1 MNVDYVIFAA
11 EDKLSEAVATKILT
25 NMGFEIARRLQKPR
39 KPRLKGNAYLKR
51 IAPEFNRSAAGPSY
65 FFILTDLD
73 SPKICPSDLIQSWVK
88 GPLNPRF
95 FLRVAVMEVESWV
108 MADRGAFAEFLRV
121 SIEAVPTRTDE
132 ILDPKERLLSLAQK
146 SKSAELRKALL
157 PKKGGQTSKI
167 GPGYNT
173 RLSEF
178 VRYHWDLNRA
188 ASISPSLK
196 RTIDRIQSA
205 RLTHSDL
212 KN

>member
-1 MNVDYVIFAA
+1 MNVDYVNLAV

-25 NMGFEIARRLQKPR
+25 NMGFEIARKPQKPR
-39 KPRLKGNAYLKR
+39 KPRLKGNAYLKK
-51 IAPEFNRSAAGPSY
+51 IAPEFNRSAAGPFY
-65 FFILTDLD
+65 FFMLTDLD

-88 GPLNPRF
+88 GDLNPKF

-132 ILDPKERLLSLAQK
+132 ILDAKEHLLSLAKK
-146 SKSAELRKALL
+146 SRSAELKKALL
-157 PKKGGQTSKI
+157 PKERGQTSKI

-178 VRYHWDLNRA
+178 VRCHWDLNRA
-188 ASISPSLK
+188 ASVSPSLK
-196 RTIDRIQSA
+196 RTVDRLQSA
-205 RLTHSDL
+205 KSTHANV